1 MAYQSTKTYG
11 NGRGFSCAFRQWSA
25 DSHCNLIHGYSL
37 GFKFVFEAQE
47 LDERNWV
54 YDFGNCKWI
63 KAWLEE
69 NFDHTLAVDVKDPE
83 LLNLTELGEKGLA
96 NVVEMNGV
104 GCEKF
109 AYHVYNHVAPEVRKQ
124 TGGRVKLKSV
134 EVFEHGANSAIV
146 EDLEIIDE
154 YVERVG
160 IH

>member
-11 NGRGFSCAFRQWSA
+11 NDRGFSCAFRQWSA

-37 GFKFVFEAQE
+37 GFKFVFQAQE

-124 TGGRVKLKSV
+124 TGGRVKLKSLKCLNMV
-134 EVFEHGANSAIV
+134 LTVPIV
-146 EDLEIIDE
+146 EDLEIIYE

>member
-1 MAYQSTKTYG
+1 MIQ
-11 NGRGFSCAFRQWSA
+11 
-25 DSHCNLIHGYSL
+25 LIDPSL

-83 LLNLTELGEKGLA
+83 LLNLTELGDKGLA
-96 NVVEMNGV
+96 KVVEMNGV

-109 AYHVYNHVAPEVRKQ
+109 AEHVYNFVAPQVKEQ

-146 EDLEIIDE
+146 EDLKIAEQPVAE
-154 YVERVG
+154 QSEERVALN
-160 IH
+160 